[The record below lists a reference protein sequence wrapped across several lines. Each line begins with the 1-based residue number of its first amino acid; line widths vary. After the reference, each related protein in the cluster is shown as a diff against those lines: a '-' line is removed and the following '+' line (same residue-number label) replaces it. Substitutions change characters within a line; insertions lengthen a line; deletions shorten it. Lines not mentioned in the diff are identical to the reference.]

1 FDTTMI
7 SLGIYIA
14 GVIEADFY
22 IVLFLEIIFLSMAHN
37 LKNVIFSATIF
48 CCIYGFFIMN
58 YFQKNLLYRE
68 NYLLR
73 LPLLFIFAIYFGSV
87 AIIFKKKIK
96 EVKNLS
102 ERCRLIFSNIRDMVF
117 CLDCHGKFTFVSP
130 SSREVIGQHA
140 KTLIE
145 NPDIFYFQVL
155 PDDKNRLIS
164 LLSNLTKQPKQGKFE
179 FRINHPIKGTRWLQ
193 MTYSPNKDEDGSWQ
207 GIQGSIRDISD
218 LKETQNTIIQSE
230 RLMSMGKLA
239 SSMALEINNPL
250 QAIKNMLNLLD
261 DKMNFDDTQK
271 NALEIIKE
279 GEAHI
284 ENILQKILEISYH
297 DTSEKVPV
305 DIHLLLQKAVSITKS
320 RMKLDKIQIKFA
332 FDPENVMVMAN
343 QKLLYDVFLNI
354 ILNSIEALN
363 DGGKISLSTIKKK
376 EHLTVQFTD
385 NGQGIP
391 AEQLAHIFEPF
402 YTTKKKTNS
411 SGLGLTI
418 CYWILREIGGD
429 IRINSLNGIGTTT
442 TLTLPICDS
451 TKYSEKKTME
461 IKPGVC
467 HV

>member
-1 FDTTMI
+1 MI
-7 SLGIYIA
+7 SIGIYIA

-87 AIIFKKKIK
+87 AIIFKKKIR

-102 ERCRLIFSNIRDMVF
+102 ERCRLIFSTIRDMIF
-117 CLDCHGKFTFVSP
+117 CLDCHGNFAFVSP
-130 SSREVIGQHA
+130 SSKDVIGQNA

-145 NPDIFYFQVL
+145 NSQIFYFQVL
-155 PDDKNRLIS
+155 PEDKNRLIS
-164 LLSNLTKQPKQGKFE
+164 LLSNLKKKPKQGKFE
-179 FRINHPIKGTRWLQ
+179 FRINHPIKGVRWLQ
-193 MTYSPNKDEDGSWQ
+193 MIYSPTKDEGSHWQ

-250 QAIKNMLNLLD
+250 QAIKNMIHLLENN
-261 DKMNFDDTQK
+261 MNFDNTQK
-271 NALEIIKE
+271 NALDIIKE
-279 GEAHI
+279 GERRI
-284 ENILQKILEISYH
+284 ENILQKILEISYRE
-297 DTSEKVPV
+297 TSEKVPV
-305 DIHLLLQKAVSITKS
+305 DIHLLLQKGVSITKS

-332 FDPENVMVMAN
+332 FDPENVMVLAN
-343 QKLLYDVFLNI
+343 PKLLYDVFLNI
-354 ILNSIEALN
+354 ILNSIEAMN

-376 EHLTVQFTD
+376 DHLVVQFTD
-385 NGQGIP
+385 NGHGIP
-391 AEQLAHIFEPF
+391 AEHMAHIFEPF
-402 YTTKKKTNS
+402 FTTKKKTIS

-442 TLTLPICDS
+442 ILTLPLCDA
-451 TKYSEKKTME
+451 TKDSEKKKME

-467 HV
+467 HA